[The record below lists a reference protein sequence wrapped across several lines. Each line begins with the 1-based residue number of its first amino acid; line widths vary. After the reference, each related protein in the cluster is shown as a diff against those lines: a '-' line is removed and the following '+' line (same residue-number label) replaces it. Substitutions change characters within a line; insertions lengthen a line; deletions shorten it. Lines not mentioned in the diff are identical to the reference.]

1 MMSPILIVINA
12 IFFIVPTSIPLRLL
26 ISPTICGALLC
37 LPYRSREVANVTNLL
52 PTPQLFSSYDPS
64 QDQEDHPE
72 PELSS
77 DMLSS
82 PSQIN
87 RWDLSSLLLGTEP
100 FDSQEIVAFFRQPM
114 CPSSDRSCSLILNP
128 NSESFSSLIS
138 IASVCFL
145 CVLLLLHF
153 PNQLE
158 VRGFCRSSIS
168 FCCCLVVDWIRVD
181 RLYVGRAVKIIT
193 NIWVNT

>member
-100 FDSQEIVAFFRQPM
+100 FDSPEIVAFFRQPM
-114 CPSSDRSCSLILNP
+114 CPSSDRSGSPILNP

-138 IASVCFL
+138 IASVCFFYFL
-145 CVLLLLHF
+145 SCRFIFPTSWKSGAPVESLYPFAVVLVLTGFML
-153 PNQLE
+153 PNYSE
-158 VRGFCRSSIS
+158 KAPSRS
-168 FCCCLVVDWIRVD
+168 
-181 RLYVGRAVKIIT
+181 
-193 NIWVNT
+193 